1 VLADSQIR
9 DIVVDG
15 SIIGE
20 LIAAWVIGG
29 WYRRTTLHRQWIP
42 MLAFLGVSVVFLA
55 LFLAFVMWDTHPP
68 TGKL

>member
-1 VLADSQIR
+1 
-9 DIVVDG
+9 
-15 SIIGE
+15 
-20 LIAAWVIGG
+20 
-29 WYRRTTLHRQWIP
+29 